1 MKRPCWRN
9 QPWAF
14 CPDFKASDSFGWPC
28 LISQHFSRYQTN
40 QHLIVLFHW
49 WGVGLCCHLGE
60 HSGGKWKEPRA
71 APVRTCLQPLSLRP
85 SISSP
90 DIASLKTFHQNLHP
104 ESSNPNFPHTRN
116 ALAGLCCLLF
126 IKHSEYD
133 SRIDKHRATAF
144 DLRTLFLWMDSGEYL
159 LFAFGPSSS
168 CTVVSR
174 PLLFRSQLSP
184 GPSPSRPWQ
193 ILISL
198 LGAAVGAATQTLEMA
213 HTVALVLA
221 SVAALVDDDPNI
233 DPSRESATSFSG
245 PALTCKFGSSCKF
258 SHDNAHSPTDQ
269 SSGTRPKSQRHTG
282 DGKLLE
288 WKRIL
293 RQAKHTTLSSH
304 GAAAG
309 RFFQLGLELMDA
321 TSVLPKKPSGF

>member
-1 MKRPCWRN
+1 
-9 QPWAF
+9 
-14 CPDFKASDSFGWPC
+14 
-28 LISQHFSRYQTN
+28 
-40 QHLIVLFHW
+40 
-49 WGVGLCCHLGE
+49 
-60 HSGGKWKEPRA
+60 
-71 APVRTCLQPLSLRP
+71 
-85 SISSP
+85 
-90 DIASLKTFHQNLHP
+90 
-104 ESSNPNFPHTRN
+104 
-116 ALAGLCCLLF
+116 
-126 IKHSEYD
+126 
-133 SRIDKHRATAF
+133 
-144 DLRTLFLWMDSGEYL
+144 MDSGEYL

-221 SVAALVDDDPNI
+221 SVAALVEDDPNI

-321 TSVLPKKPSGF
+321 TSVLPKKPSGFLPQRRALVSSRTLPTAKFPPQHPLPRLQPSGPLISSRSSSSSLTVAPWTVPVWSKRSPPSSTSCTGLADPEWNGSSSLLRSFCPPSPSRQMAASHPASTPLSCLWTSSAKFWTATP

>member
-1 MKRPCWRN
+1 M
-9 QPWAF
+9 
-14 CPDFKASDSFGWPC
+14 
-28 LISQHFSRYQTN
+28 
-40 QHLIVLFHW
+40 IVPFHW

-60 HSGGKWKEPRA
+60 HSRGKWKEPRA

-90 DIASLKTFHQNLHP
+90 DIASLKTFPKIFILNRATQTF
-104 ESSNPNFPHTRN
+104 PNTRN
-116 ALAGLCCLLF
+116 ALDGLCCLLF

-133 SRIDKHRATAF
+133 SRIDKHRATAL

-193 ILISL
+193 ILISSSRR
-198 LGAAVGAATQTLEMA
+198 AAVGAATQTLEMA
-213 HTVALVLA
+213 HTVALVVA
-221 SVAALVDDDPNI
+221 SVAALVEDDPNI

-245 PALTCKFGSSCKF
+245 PALTCKFGSNCKF

-269 SSGTRPKSQRHTG
+269 SSGTRPKPQRHTG

-288 WKRIL
+288 WKRSFGRPSTRRCPAMGL
-293 RQAKHTTLSSH
+293 PLDASSSS
-304 GAAAG
+304 A
-309 RFFQLGLELMDA
+309 
-321 TSVLPKKPSGF
+321 SS